1 MQEKRREVAT
11 MLPALSC
18 LHCVPSRFR
27 SVLRGYRRDLAGHTE
42 GCKPFRLSN
51 LASKVVTLGKLEGDA
66 AVLPQARPTCSSSK
80 PRRGEVAGGLQN
92 ALTLKSGG
100 VGERLKPAI
109 LKFDLLAS
117 LADLTGLSL
126 SQPCIAAQCR

>member
-1 MQEKRREVAT
+1 VSHRGSEACFEDIAEITPAT
-11 MLPALSC
+11 SKAASFSP
-18 LHCVPSRFR
+18 
-27 SVLRGYRRDLAGHTE
+27 
-42 GCKPFRLSN
+42 SN
-51 LASKVVTLGKLEGDA
+51 LASKVVTLGKLEGAA

-92 ALTLKSGG
+92 ALTIKSGG

-126 SQPCIAAQCR
+126 SQPCIAA